1 MPQSGRQ
8 RRRWVLGRWAGRS
21 FNLISFLYLA
31 AFVAAATLPG
41 CAAFSPDGGMDAV
54 QEIAGSGLAKD
65 VAAIRTPADA
75 EAAGATVRGLLKRPL
90 SADATVHVALL
101 NNRDLQ
107 ASYNALGMAEAATV
121 EASLPPNPIF
131 SGFGAAGG
139 GGLDIEFRVAANILA
154 LATLPARAEIAA
166 DRFRQA
172 QLQAAIDTLRTAA
185 QARRAYYRAVARR
198 ALAKFLTEAQ
208 VTAAG
213 AVQVSRQLG
222 ESGALNKLDQA
233 RHQVFYAEL
242 TAELATARQA
252 ETEAREQ
259 LVRRL
264 GLWGQEIDFRLPD
277 ALPALPRA
285 PRAVPVVE
293 SEAVRRRVD
302 LQIARIEVEVLAK
315 TYNLTNATRFI
326 NLLELAGIAKTMQEP
341 GSSRFNEGGAGFD
354 LQVPVFDFGET
365 RLRGAEEAYRLAVN
379 RLAAKA
385 VNVRSEAREAY
396 QAYRASY
403 DIVRHYRNEVLPLR
417 KIISDEMLLRYNA
430 MQIDVFALLVEAR
443 QRIVSTQ
450 AAIRAEEAFWL
461 ADASLRAA
469 VIGGA
474 PAETAAATI
483 ATAGETEMSRN

>member
-1 MPQSGRQ
+1 MV
-8 RRRWVLGRWAGRS
+8 RR
-21 FNLISFLYLA
+21 LI
-31 AFVAAATLPG
+31 
-41 CAAFSPDGGMDAV
+41 
-54 QEIAGSGLAKD
+54 EK
-65 VAAIRTPADA
+65 
-75 EAAGATVRGLLKRPL
+75 PL
-90 SADATVHVALL
+90 SADAAVRIALV

-107 ASYNALGMAEAATV
+107 ASYNALGISEAAAV
-121 EASLPPNPIF
+121 EASLPPNPIL
-131 SGFGAAGG
+131 SGFGVAGG
-139 GGLDIEFRVAANILA
+139 GGLEVELRLAGNILA

-172 QLQAAIDTLRTAA
+172 QLQAAFDTLRTAA
-185 QARRAYYRAVARR
+185 TARAAYYRAVARR
-198 ALAKFLTEAQ
+198 AAAKFLGDAQ
-208 VTAAG
+208 ATAAG

-264 GLWGQEIDFRLPD
+264 GLWGRDLDFRLPD

-285 PRAVPVVE
+285 PRALPAVE
-293 SEAVRRRVD
+293 VSAVRRRVD
-302 LQIARIEVEVLAK
+302 LQIARIEVEALAK
-315 TYNLTNATRFI
+315 VYDLTNATRYISLF
-326 NLLELAGIAKTMQEP
+326 ELAGMSKTVREP
-341 GSSRFNEGGAGFD
+341 GSSLFQEGGAGFD

-365 RLRGAEEAYRLAVN
+365 RLRGAEEVYRQAVN

-396 QAYRASY
+396 QTYRAAY
-403 DIVRHYRNEVLPLR
+403 DIARHYRYEVLPLR

-443 QRIVSTQ
+443 QRILSTQ
-450 AAIRAEEAFWL
+450 AAIRAEESFWL
-461 ADASLRAA
+461 ANSALRAA
-469 VIGGA
+469 VIGGLPEEA
-474 PAETAAATI
+474 AGEATAAAVP
-483 ATAGETEMSRN
+483 ATGR